1 MRFFKYLM
9 PVVFIVLLFVSG
21 CSKNVSLYKKAQKQ
35 YNQGNLEAALQAN
48 VQSLSLKPGYAKA
61 QDLIKKVFPQ
71 LVRVREDKIAR
82 LMASD
87 DELKWDK
94 LYKEYTELDGFQTS
108 VQNLPQLRNPK
119 TGEVIYFDFKDY
131 SKNIR
136 ESKTNAAEYHYT
148 RGINLARSGNNPD
161 IQKDAAKEFKLALE
175 FMPGY
180 KDSVSR
186 YEQARSLAVK
196 RIAIMP
202 FEDKSGQKSKY
213 GGIPDMLVDS
223 IIGSLLQDKAASEFL
238 EIITRDQINTVL
250 REQQLSTSGLVDEN
264 SVAGVGMILGAHE
277 IMTGKILQINYVQ
290 PRTVA
295 QELKETANVT
305 VSEET
310 YIDDEGKERT
320 KAIKGDVTCL
330 YTKYTKTAGA
340 QISASYTIVDVSTG
354 RIKIQDNF
362 TSEENWS
369 DVWAKKGYG
378 DERAL
383 SPATKA
389 LITKSEP
396 LPPSDG
402 ELVNRAVRK
411 LSGMFISQIKSYVQ

>member
-9 PVVFIVLLFVSG
+9 PVVFIALLLVSG

-48 VQSLSLKPGYAKA
+48 VQSLSLKPGYVKA

-82 LMASD
+82 LLASD

-94 LYKEYTELDGFQTS
+94 LFKEYTELDDFQAS

-148 RGINLARSGNNPD
+148 RGVSLARSGNNPD
-161 IQKDAAKEFKLALE
+161 IQKEAAKEFKLALG

-186 YEQARSLAVK
+186 YEQARTLAVK

-264 SVAGVGMILGAHE
+264 SAAGVGMILGAHE

-340 QISASYTIVDVSTG
+340 QITASYTIVDVSTG

-362 TSEENWS
+362 SSEENWS
-369 DVWAKKGYG
+369 DVWAKKGQG

-389 LITKSEP
+389 LIAKSEP